1 MTGTDSHTMV
11 ATKIVTSNV
20 VGLTLVSNQRQF
32 VEMEFGGAQKSV
44 MTAIPFPGMDAA
56 QHAAWSLDIPVLA
69 LGRTGNVEDSG
80 TVAYQDAEV
89 ECGQ

>member
-1 MTGTDSHTMV
+1 MDGCAAWTV
-11 ATKIVTSNV
+11 AQRY
-20 VGLTLVSNQRQF
+20 VGMDCERAWKN
-32 VEMEFGGAQKSV
+32 A